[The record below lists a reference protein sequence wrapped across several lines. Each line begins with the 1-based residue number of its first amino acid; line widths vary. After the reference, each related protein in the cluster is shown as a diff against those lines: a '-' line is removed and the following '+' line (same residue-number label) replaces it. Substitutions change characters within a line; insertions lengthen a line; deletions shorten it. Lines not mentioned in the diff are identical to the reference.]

1 MLRDLLSSRAIQ
13 VGLVFF
19 IVVVTGG
26 LFYWHVQRTAEV
38 PVSPF
43 GFGPYPEV
51 PAGYTARHGRTVW
64 QHPGSLPLSNQM
76 NIELIHRVM
85 IASWNEG
92 DTRFTGATF
101 ENGKVYLQYPN
112 TMYVRY
118 TVDEGSDGTVR
129 RYITRWS
136 SGEHNQPAIDQILER
151 KIPTGVTLIDLDS
164 EDVGID
170 PYTFLGLE

>member
-1 MLRDLLSSRAIQ
+1 
-13 VGLVFF
+13 
-19 IVVVTGG
+19 
-26 LFYWHVQRTAEV
+26 
-38 PVSPF
+38 
-43 GFGPYPEV
+43 
-51 PAGYTARHGRTVW
+51 
-64 QHPGSLPLSNQM
+64 
-76 NIELIHRVM
+76 M
-85 IASWNEG
+85 IALWNEG